1 MQRGCVLTTAS
12 AHPRWCIESKN
23 PSVSVTN
30 ILRLILLGKE
40 GRFFCD
46 GAYGCGYI
54 RAKSRREM

>member
-1 MQRGCVLTTAS
+1 MQRGCVLTKAS

-30 ILRLILLGKE
+30 FAPDFVRQD

-54 RAKSRREM
+54 RAKSRRET